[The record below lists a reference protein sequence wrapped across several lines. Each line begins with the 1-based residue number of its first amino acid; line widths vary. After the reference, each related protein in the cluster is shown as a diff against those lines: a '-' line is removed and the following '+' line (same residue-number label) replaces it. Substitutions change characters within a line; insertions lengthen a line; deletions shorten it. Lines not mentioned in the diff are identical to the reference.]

1 MPALLLSSLDSLS
14 VFTQSSVLYAHLWD
28 AAFTLGLAGAL
39 LTAGVAVIMLLPWT
53 DQQIA
58 GADQEARSLA
68 RSVQARVTPLAR
80 PAVVV
85 ISRGT

>member
-1 MPALLLSSLDSLS
+1 MSALLLSSLDSLS

-28 AAFTLGLAGAL
+28 AAFTLGLAGTL

-58 GADQEARSLA
+58 GADQEARSLV
-68 RSVQARVTPLAR
+68 RGVQARVTPRAR
-80 PAVVV
+80 PAVVA